1 MQLRCVPFI
10 PTMMFIE
17 AGSASVF
24 QPDALS
30 FPKRNQTANW
40 ERDATQSN
48 LSLQKEREMRM
59 VLRRWF

>member
-1 MQLRCVPFI
+1 
-10 PTMMFIE
+10 MMFIE